1 MNMKTGLA
9 LSIAAALGLMSA
21 LAATS
26 ARAQDKISLQLPWI
40 LNVQHAPYV
49 IARDKGF
56 YKDAGLEVEIRPGGV
71 QINPNPLVATGQAT
85 FGMNDAP
92 NLINSRAQGMPL
104 VAVSACWQLHPGGL
118 YALKETGINEPKDLE
133 GKTLA
138 YDIGGPWTLVQ
149 AMLAKTGVDV
159 SKINLVNASGNEIL
173 MNGTVDAR
181 TGFVINGPVSLKLA
195 GKETTRLRAADFGV
209 PAYADVIFTTEATVK
224 DNPDL
229 IKRFVAANI
238 RGLEYAYAHPEEAVA
253 AVLAANPTLK
263 PEAETIQFSLQPEL
277 IFTPEAKAEGLCRI
291 SGDKLAETFTIM
303 KTYGGLT
310 TEVDTSVMFTN
321 DFLPK

>member
-1 MNMKTGLA
+1 M
-9 LSIAAALGLMSA
+9 AALGVSVGSL
-21 LAATS
+21 LAA
-26 ARAQDKISLQLPWI
+26 APAMAQDKISLQLPWI
-40 LNVQHAPYV
+40 LNVQHSHYV

-56 YKDAGLEVEIRPGGV
+56 YADAGLEVEIRPGGV

-118 YALKETGINEPKDLE
+118 YALKETGIKEPKDLV

-149 AMLAKTGVDV
+149 AMLAKAGVNVAD
-159 SKINLVNASGNEIL
+159 INLVNASGNEIL

-181 TGFVINGPVSLKLA
+181 TGFVINGPVSIKLA
-195 GKETTRLRAADFGV
+195 GKETTTLRAADYGV
-209 PAYADVIFTTEATVK
+209 PAYADVIFTTEAMVK

-229 IKRFVAANI
+229 IRRFIAANI

-263 PEAETIQFSLQPEL
+263 PEAETIQFSLQGEL
-277 IFTPEAKAEGLCRI
+277 IFTEKAKAEGLCRI
-291 SGDKLAETFTIM
+291 AGDNLAETYEIM
-303 KTYGGLT
+303 KTYGGL
-310 TEVDTSVMFTN
+310 EAKVDTSVMFTN